1 MRRFLK
7 NSLLIL
13 TALFSLKSW
22 AGEPQAGYATVDWS
36 VAETLIALEQP
47 PLAVGDVKSYQTWV
61 IEPQL
66 PEGTLDLGIRLQP
79 NMELIAMLPHFVNA
93 QPLTFIHSAF
103 YAALN

>member
-36 VAETLIALEQP
+36 VAEAVSALERQT
-47 PLAVGDVKSYQTWV
+47 LAVGDVKS
-61 IEPQL
+61 
-66 PEGTLDLGIRLQP
+66 
-79 NMELIAMLPHFVNA
+79 
-93 QPLTFIHSAF
+93 
-103 YAALN
+103 